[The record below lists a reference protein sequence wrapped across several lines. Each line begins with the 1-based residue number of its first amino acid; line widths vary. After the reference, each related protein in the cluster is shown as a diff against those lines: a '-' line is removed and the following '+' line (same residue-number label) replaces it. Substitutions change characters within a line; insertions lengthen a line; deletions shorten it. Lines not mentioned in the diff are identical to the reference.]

1 MGDRLLFPEWPQG
14 GVDRPTVC
22 KEKSMTRQSEAES
35 CDINQIMK
43 RFEKTGVLPVDTR
56 EAVFTDVSEIGSFRE
71 ALDVVARA
79 TEGFMALPA
88 HVRAEFGNDPVAF
101 VDYCSDPANRG
112 HLEELG
118 LVEKAEAAPEVA
130 PEAAKTA

>member
-1 MGDRLLFPEWPQG
+1 MAERLLYPDWPYG

-22 KEKSMTRQSEAES
+22 GEKSMTRQSEAES

-43 RFEKTGVLPVDTR
+43 RFEKTGVLPMDTR

-79 TEGFMALPA
+79 TAGFMELPA
-88 HVRAEFGNDPVAF
+88 KVRERFGNDPVYF
-101 VDYCSDPANRG
+101 VDFCQDPANRG
-112 HLEELG
+112 ELEELG
-118 LVEKAEAAPEVA
+118 LVETAEAAPEVA
-130 PEAAKTA
+130 PEAPK